1 MDTQNMAKWNTDYIE
16 LLYHADGCK
25 HCTCEIKNDFDPDSD
40 ERVVNHYIDFFF
52 NIIDDKENKVKINKT
67 DKMWK
72 YCVQPQGSGKRYE
85 ILLKDENLKELIV
98 RGDTIGTYKLI
109 LRKFEDKIKTKD
121 LLGKI
126 DGLDL
131 RNLEFCTCNNK
142 ILLNNSRI
150 GSFFIIPKPNRPYAS
165 INRQRAREPY
175 KDNFFAFLEFVK
187 TYISNKK
194 IDCDKEMEKLFDET
208 KLFWSLFENFDDY
221 IECMCFQPFMNI
233 DEKLKEDLKKSPSS
247 WNVETVNT
255 YIKTIND
262 CILKREELLKKKN
275 MPLKPTNTFVKF
287 IIYRPVLP
295 SILFDFS
302 SHLQKL

>member
-1 MDTQNMAKWNTDYIE
+1 MERQNMVKWNKNYIE
-16 LLYHADGCK
+16 LHSEETGCRY
-25 HCTCEIKNDFDPDSD
+25 CTCKTEKYFDPDSTD
-40 ERVVNHYIDFFF
+40 RVINHYINFFF
-52 NIIDDKENKVKINKT
+52 NIIDDKENKIKIIKT
-67 DKMWK
+67 DKIWE
-72 YCVQPQGSGKRYE
+72 YCIRSQEGSGKYE
-85 ILLKDENLKELIV
+85 VLLKDENLKELIV

-121 LLGKI
+121 LLDKI

-131 RNLEFCTCNNK
+131 RNLEFCTCNDK
-142 ILLNNSRI
+142 TLLNNSRI

-165 INRQRAREPY
+165 INTQRAREPY
-175 KDNFFAFLEFVK
+175 KDNFFIFLEFVK

-194 IDCDKEMEKLFDET
+194 ISCDKEMEKLFDET

-233 DEKLKEDLKKSPSS
+233 DKKLKEDLKKSPSS

-262 CILKREELLKKKN
+262 CILKREELLKKRI
-275 MPLKPTNTFVKF
+275 FC
-287 IIYRPVLP
+287 
-295 SILFDFS
+295 
-302 SHLQKL
+302 

>member
-67 DKMWK
+67 DKIWEYCIRSQEGSEK
-72 YCVQPQGSGKRYE
+72 YEV
-85 ILLKDENLKELIV
+85 LLKDENLKELIV

-121 LLGKI
+121 LLDKI

-131 RNLEFCTCNNK
+131 RNVEFCTCNNK
-142 ILLNNSRI
+142 ILLNNSRM

-175 KDNFFAFLEFVK
+175 KDNFFMFLEFVK

-262 CILKREELLKKKN
+262 CILKREELLKKR
-275 MPLKPTNTFVKF
+275 
-287 IIYRPVLP
+287 ICR
-295 SILFDFS
+295 
-302 SHLQKL
+302 